1 MANYYW
7 AKFENIGNNI
17 HRYDTRVYLI
27 EINKPSDNDK
37 CLGAIVGKNPGSAR
51 GTISN
56 KLVNIHKNGDKLLGT
71 VRNIFLEAYKKYQQ
85 GGVITDNRGQWA
97 HPGKVTRI
105 TSPNIT
111 MQDVN
116 YPVLGISEQTGEQ
129 KLMMPNLN
137 YFFNNTKSVI
147 EYPITNGQK

>member
-51 GTISN
+51 GAISN
-56 KLVNIHKNGDKLLGT
+56 ELVQIDLQGDKLLPT
-71 VRNIFLEAYKKYQQ
+71 EPLADYKKQP
-85 GGVITDNRGQWA
+85 VI
-97 HPGKVTRI
+97 
-105 TSPNIT
+105 
-111 MQDVN
+111 
-116 YPVLGISEQTGEQ
+116 
-129 KLMMPNLN
+129 
-137 YFFNNTKSVI
+137 
-147 EYPITNGQK
+147 

>member
-51 GTISN
+51 GAISN
-56 KLVNIHKNGDKLLGT
+56 ELIQIDLQGDKLLPT
-71 VRNIFLEAYKKYQQ
+71 VRNIFENAYKKCAKEILENSYIQ
-85 GGVITDNRGQWA
+85 
-97 HPGKVTRI
+97 
-105 TSPNIT
+105 
-111 MQDVN
+111 
-116 YPVLGISEQTGEQ
+116 VLNLFIYVMLILIMLLKNMKIVLQ
-129 KLMMPNLN
+129 KLMNVKIRIFHLFAMFGVVKIRS
-137 YFFNNTKSVI
+137 YQI
-147 EYPITNGQK
+147 